1 MSSFK
6 ALLNRVGVQR
16 GQTLIEFAFIAPIMF
31 LFLFVIVDFGI
42 AMDRRIV
49 LQHAVREGARYAA
62 VTTDCPAIQLR
73 TGSQAQKL
81 LEDPYN
87 QVTVSYEDN
96 PAEAGEM
103 VSVKAHFTYQLAIL
117 DTISDTFGVHAGAID
132 MSPSAS
138 ARLELTV
145 TDAPGCGP
153 TPTP

>member
-6 ALLNRVGVQR
+6 ALLNRAGVQR

-62 VTTDCPAIQLR
+62 VTTDCAAIQAR
-73 TGSQAQKL
+73 TEAQAQGII
-81 LEDPYN
+81 DVGD
-87 QVTVSYEDN
+87 VTVSYETN
-96 PAEAGEM
+96 PAPAGDN
-103 VSVKAHFTYQLAIL
+103 VSVKAHCTYQLDIL
-117 DTISDTFGVHAGAID
+117 DTISHAFGVDAGSID
-132 MSPSAS
+132 MTPSAS

-145 TDAPGCGP
+145 TNAGGCP
-153 TPTP
+153 